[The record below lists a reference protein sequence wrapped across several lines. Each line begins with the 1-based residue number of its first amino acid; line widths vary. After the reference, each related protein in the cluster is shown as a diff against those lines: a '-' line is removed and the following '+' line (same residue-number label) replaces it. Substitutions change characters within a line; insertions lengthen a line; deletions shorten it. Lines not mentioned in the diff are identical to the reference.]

1 MHKDRPQRLK
11 RRPQLIIL
19 VREAFRTVFVEKD
32 LIMVRIGIVGLGFMG
47 MIHYLAYRRLQGVKV
62 QAICE
67 QDPVRRQGDWRTIKG
82 NFGPPGELMDLSGV
96 AQYADLEEMLAEAE
110 LDLVDVCL
118 PTALH
123 APAAIR
129 ALTAGRHVLC
139 EKPIALTAADG
150 IAMVE
155 AAERAGR
162 MLMIG
167 HVLPFFPEYR
177 FAYNAITG
185 GAYGRIKG
193 AHFKRIISDPL
204 WMPRYYDPA
213 VIGGPMLDLHVH
225 DAHFIRLTC
234 GMPQTVQCAGHLR
247 GEVVERFHA
256 HLRFDDPALI
266 VTAASGVIAQQ
277 GRPFTHG
284 YEIYLE
290 RATLLYDFAVM
301 GGEPVLATPVT
312 VLSQDGQVLHPELC
326 GGDAITP
333 FENELTEVVQAVQS
347 GVPSPLLTGALARD
361 AVVICQKETEAV
373 VTGQTVRL

>member
-1 MHKDRPQRLK
+1 M
-11 RRPQLIIL
+11 I
-19 VREAFRTVFVEKD
+19 
-32 LIMVRIGIVGLGFMG
+32 RIGIVGVGFMG
-47 MIHYLAYRRLQGVKV
+47 MIHYLAYQRLRGVKV
-62 QAICE
+62 HAICE
-67 QDPVRRQGDWRTIKG
+67 LDAVRRGGDWRTIKG

-96 AQYADLEEMLAEAE
+96 AQYADLDAMLAEGD
-110 LDLVDVCL
+110 LDLVDICL

-129 ALTAGRHVLC
+129 ALSAGKHVLC
-139 EKPIALTAADG
+139 EKPIALTPADG

-155 AAERAGR
+155 AAGQAGR

-177 FAYNAITG
+177 FAYDAITG

-193 AHFKRIISDPL
+193 GHFKRIISDPL
-204 WMPRYYDPA
+204 WMPRFYDPA

-234 GMPQTVQCAGHLR
+234 GMPRAVQCAGTMR

-256 HLRFDDPALI
+256 QFRFEDPEI
-266 VTAASGVIAQQ
+266 VVTAVSGVIAQQ

-290 RATLLYDFAVM
+290 KATLLYDFAVI
-301 GGEPVLATPVT
+301 GGEPVLATPLT
-312 VLSQDGQVLHPELC
+312 VLAHDGTVERPKLNS
-326 GGDAITP
+326 GDAITP
-333 FENELTEVVQAVQS
+333 FEYELTEVVRAVQS

-361 AVVICQKETEAV
+361 AVVICRKETEAV
-373 VTGQTVRL
+373 VTGQPVRF